1 MRSLAHAR
9 FLEDNCPCSE
19 TLRERDPPPCMN
31 STPPLSF
38 TDLMQRAHPAFLRNL
53 TPDPEQARHAPN
65 KTARQ
70 VKSGHY
76 VEVRPTPLP
85 APHYVIHSPA
95 FFEALGLADEVASDP
110 AFMQFFTGDLD
121 PGVEAANTVGVSLTV
136 RASGWATGY
145 ALSIYGQEMVSNCP
159 FRTGNGYGDG
169 RAISV
174 LEVLLADGQPWE
186 FQLKGGGTTPYCR
199 GGDGRAVLRSSIRE
213 FLASEAMVAL
223 GVPSARA
230 LCLFVSGS
238 ETVRRPWYS
247 PGAKT
252 EEPDRMVDEPAAITT
267 RAAPSFLRVGQ
278 VELFGRR
285 ARHNAHPRALAE
297 LEAIFLHALDRE
309 YPDLAA
315 TLQGPEVT
323 LADKVVA
330 MAREFGERLS
340 HLVAHWIRVG
350 YCQGNFNSDNCALG
364 GRTLDYGPF
373 GFMEAYDPAFQMWI
387 GGGEHFA
394 FMNQPMAAVINFRMF
409 CTAMVPLL
417 GQDTGA
423 IETLDE
429 VVQALPDSMAGT
441 LNAMWA
447 QKMGL
452 IEFRAKLF
460 AELHT
465 LMAQTPVDYTIFWRE
480 LSSLPQQVAD
490 LRPSFYASRGA
501 YGQQPTV
508 MEARW
513 TAWLQKWHTALAQ
526 EGRDPL
532 EVSVAMKLVNPK
544 YIAREW
550 MLVEAYRSATDAG
563 DFTQVRNLHALL
575 ADPYSEQSPELA
587 ALYYTKKRDEY
598 FELGGTSHC
607 SCSS

>member
-1 MRSLAHAR
+1 
-9 FLEDNCPCSE
+9 
-19 TLRERDPPPCMN
+19 MN
-31 STPPLSF
+31 STPALSF
-38 TDLMQRAHPAFLRNL
+38 TALMQQAHPAVLRNL

-70 VKSGHY
+70 VRSGHY
-76 VEVRPTPLP
+76 VEVRPTSLP
-85 APHYVIHSPA
+85 APRYVIHSQA
-95 FFEALGLADEVASDP
+95 FFQALGLADEVASDP
-110 AFMQFFTGDLD
+110 AFMQFFTGDMD
-121 PGVEAANTVGVSLTV
+121 SGVQAANADSLSSTL
-136 RASGWATGY
+136 RPKGWATGY
-145 ALSIYGQEMVSNCP
+145 ALSIYGQEMVNNCP

-174 LEVLLADGQPWE
+174 LEVLLADGQHWE

-213 FLASEAMVAL
+213 FLASEAMAAM

-238 ETVRRPWYS
+238 ETVTRPWYS

-267 RAAPSFLRVGQ
+267 RVAPSFLRIGQ

-315 TLQGPEVT
+315 ALRAPEVT

-330 MAREFGERLS
+330 MAREFGVRLS

-394 FMNQPMAAVINFRMF
+394 FMNQPRAAVINFKMF
-409 CTAMVPLL
+409 CTAMAPLL
-417 GQDTGA
+417 GQDTRA
-423 IETLDE
+423 IEALDA
-429 VVQALPDSMAGT
+429 VMQALPDSMADT
-441 LNAMWA
+441 LHAMWA

-452 IEFRAKLF
+452 IEFRAELF

-480 LSSLPQQVAD
+480 LSSLPKQAAD
-490 LRPSFYASRGA
+490 LHPSFYASRGA
-501 YGQQPTV
+501 YGQDPAV

-513 TAWLQKWHTALAQ
+513 GAWLHKWHTALVQ

-532 EVSVAMKLVNPK
+532 EVSVAMKQVNPK
-544 YIAREW
+544 YIPREW

-563 DFTQVRNLHALL
+563 DFTLVRRLHALL

-598 FELGGTSHC
+598 FDLGGTSHC

>member
-1 MRSLAHAR
+1 MA
-9 FLEDNCPCSE
+9 
-19 TLRERDPPPCMN
+19 
-31 STPPLSF
+31 
-38 TDLMQRAHPAFLRNL
+38 
-53 TPDPEQARHAPN
+53 
-65 KTARQ
+65 
-70 VKSGHY
+70 
-76 VEVRPTPLP
+76 
-85 APHYVIHSPA
+85 
-95 FFEALGLADEVASDP
+95 
-110 AFMQFFTGDLD
+110 
-121 PGVEAANTVGVSLTV
+121 
-136 RASGWATGY
+136 
-145 ALSIYGQEMVSNCP
+145 
-159 FRTGNGYGDG
+159 
-169 RAISV
+169 
-174 LEVLLADGQPWE
+174 
-186 FQLKGGGTTPYCR
+186 
-199 GGDGRAVLRSSIRE
+199 
-213 FLASEAMVAL
+213 AL

-330 MAREFGERLS
+330 MAREFGVRLS
-340 HLVAHWIRVG
+340 HMVAHWIRVG

-394 FMNQPMAAVINFRMF
+394 FMNQPMAAVVNFRMF
-409 CTAMVPLL
+409 CTAMAPLL
-417 GQDTGA
+417 GQDTRA
-423 IETLDE
+423 IEAMDA
-429 VVQALPDSMAGT
+429 VVQALPGSMADT
-441 LNAMWA
+441 LHAMWA

-452 IEFRAKLF
+452 IEFRAELF

-480 LSSLPQQVAD
+480 LSSLPKQVVD

-501 YGQQPTV
+501 YGQEPTV

-513 TAWLQKWHTALAQ
+513 GAWLQKWNTALAQ

-532 EVSVAMKLVNPK
+532 EVSVAMKQVNPK

-550 MLVEAYRSATDAG
+550 MLVQAYRSATDAG
-563 DFTQVRNLHALL
+563 DFTLVRLLHTLL

-598 FELGGTSHC
+598 FDLGGTSHC

>member
-1 MRSLAHAR
+1 
-9 FLEDNCPCSE
+9 
-19 TLRERDPPPCMN
+19 MN
-31 STPPLSF
+31 TTPELSF
-38 TDLMQRAHPAFLRNL
+38 TALMERAHPALLMNL

-76 VEVRPTPLP
+76 VEVCPTSLP
-85 APHYVIHSPA
+85 APRYVIHSHA
-95 FFEALGLADEVASDP
+95 FFQALGLADEVASDP

-121 PGVEAANTVGVSLTV
+121 AGVEAANADSLSATL
-136 RASGWATGY
+136 RPKGWATGY
-145 ALSIYGQEMVSNCP
+145 ALSIYGQEMVNNCP

-174 LEVLLADGQPWE
+174 LEVLLADGQHWE

-213 FLASEAMVAL
+213 FLASEAMAAL

-238 ETVRRPWYS
+238 ETVTRPWYS
-247 PGAKT
+247 TGAKT

-315 TLQGPEVT
+315 ALHGPEVT

-330 MAREFGERLS
+330 MAREFGVGLS

-394 FMNQPMAAVINFRMF
+394 FMNQPMAAMVNFKMF
-409 CTAMVPLL
+409 CAALAPLL
-417 GQDTGA
+417 GQDTRA
-423 IETLDE
+423 IEAMDA
-429 VVQALPDSMAGT
+429 VMQALPDSMADT
-441 LNAMWA
+441 LHAMWA

-452 IEFRAKLF
+452 IEFRAELF

-480 LSSLPQQVAD
+480 LSSLPKQVAD

-501 YGQQPTV
+501 YGQDPAV
-508 MEARW
+508 METRW
-513 TAWLQKWHTALAQ
+513 GAWLHKWHTALMQ

-532 EVSVAMKLVNPK
+532 GVSVAMKQVNPK
-544 YIAREW
+544 YIPREW

-563 DFTQVRNLHALL
+563 DFTLVRRLHALL
-575 ADPYSEQSPELA
+575 ANPYGEQSPELA

-598 FELGGTSHC
+598 FDLGGTSHC

>member
-1 MRSLAHAR
+1 
-9 FLEDNCPCSE
+9 
-19 TLRERDPPPCMN
+19 MN

-38 TDLMQRAHPAFLRNL
+38 TALMQRAHPALLKNL
-53 TPDPEQARHAPN
+53 APDPEQARHAPN

-76 VEVRPTPLP
+76 VEVCPTPLP
-85 APHYVIHSPA
+85 APRYVIHSRA
-95 FFEALGLADEVASDP
+95 FFQTLGLSDEVASESV
-110 AFMQFFTGDLD
+110 FMQFFTGDLD
-121 PGVEAANTVGVSLTV
+121 SGVEAANAAGVSPTV

-145 ALSIYGQEMVSNCP
+145 ALSIYGQEMVNNCP

-174 LEVLLADGQPWE
+174 LEVILADGQHWE

-213 FLASEAMVAL
+213 FLASEAMAAL
-223 GVPSARA
+223 RVPTARA
-230 LCLFVSGS
+230 LCLFVSDS
-238 ETVRRPWYS
+238 ETVTRPWYS
-247 PGAKT
+247 PGART
-252 EEPDRMVDEPAAITT
+252 EQPDRMVDEPAAITT
-267 RAAPSFLRVGQ
+267 RVAPSFLRVGQ
-278 VELFGRR
+278 FELFGRR
-285 ARHNAHPRALAE
+285 ARQNSHPRALAE

-309 YPDLAA
+309 YPDLAT
-315 TLQGPEVT
+315 TLNGPEVT

-330 MAREFGERLS
+330 MAREFGVRLS
-340 HLVAHWIRVG
+340 HLVADWIRVG

-394 FMNQPMAAVINFRMF
+394 FMNQPMAAVVNFKMF
-409 CTAMVPLL
+409 CAAMVPLL
-417 GQDTGA
+417 EQDTRTIEAMDA
-423 IETLDE
+423 I
-429 VVQALPDSMAGT
+429 VQALPERMAST
-441 LNAMWA
+441 LHAMWA

-452 IEFRAKLF
+452 IEFRAELF

-490 LRPSFYASRGA
+490 LRPSFYARRGA
-501 YGQQPTV
+501 YGQDPTM

-513 TAWLQKWHTALAQ
+513 GAWLENWHAALVQ
-526 EGRDPL
+526 DGRDPL
-532 EVSVAMKLVNPK
+532 EVSMAMKLVNPK
-544 YIAREW
+544 YIPREW
-550 MLVEAYRSATDAG
+550 MLVQAYRSATDAG
-563 DFTQVRNLHALL
+563 DFTLVRQLHDLL

-598 FELGGTSHC
+598 FELGGTSYC

>member
-1 MRSLAHAR
+1 
-9 FLEDNCPCSE
+9 
-19 TLRERDPPPCMN
+19 MN
-31 STPPLSF
+31 STPALSF
-38 TDLMQRAHPAFLRNL
+38 TALMQRAHPALLRSL

-70 VKSGHY
+70 VRSGHY
-76 VEVRPTPLP
+76 VEVCPTSLP
-85 APHYVIHSPA
+85 APRYVIHSQA
-95 FFEALGLADEVASDP
+95 LFQALGLTEEVASDP

-121 PGVEAANTVGVSLTV
+121 SGVEAANADSLSPTL
-136 RASGWATGY
+136 RSNGWATGY
-145 ALSIYGQEMVSNCP
+145 ALSIYGQEMVNNCP

-174 LEVLLADGQPWE
+174 LEVLLADGQHWE

-213 FLASEAMVAL
+213 FLASEAMAAL

-238 ETVRRPWYS
+238 ETVTRPWYS

-285 ARHNAHPRALAE
+285 ARNNAHPRALAE

-315 TLQGPEVT
+315 ALRGPEVT

-330 MAREFGERLS
+330 MAREFGARLS

-394 FMNQPMAAVINFRMF
+394 FMNQPMAAVVNFKMF
-409 CTAMVPLL
+409 CTAMAPLL
-417 GQDTGA
+417 GQDTRA
-423 IETLDE
+423 IEAMDA
-429 VVQALPDSMAGT
+429 VMQALPDSMADP
-441 LNAMWA
+441 LHAMWA

-452 IEFRAKLF
+452 IEFRAELF

-480 LSSLPQQVAD
+480 LSSLPKQVAD

-501 YGQQPTV
+501 YGQDPAV

-513 TAWLQKWHTALAQ
+513 GAWLHKWHTALMQ

-532 EVSVAMKLVNPK
+532 EVSVAMKQVNPK
-544 YIAREW
+544 YIPREW

-563 DFTQVRNLHALL
+563 DFTLVRRLHALL
-575 ADPYSEQSPELA
+575 ANPYCEQSPELA

-598 FELGGTSHC
+598 FDLGGTSHC

>member
-1 MRSLAHAR
+1 
-9 FLEDNCPCSE
+9 
-19 TLRERDPPPCMN
+19 
-31 STPPLSF
+31 
-38 TDLMQRAHPAFLRNL
+38 
-53 TPDPEQARHAPN
+53 
-65 KTARQ
+65 
-70 VKSGHY
+70 
-76 VEVRPTPLP
+76 
-85 APHYVIHSPA
+85 
-95 FFEALGLADEVASDP
+95 
-110 AFMQFFTGDLD
+110 
-121 PGVEAANTVGVSLTV
+121 
-136 RASGWATGY
+136 
-145 ALSIYGQEMVSNCP
+145 
-159 FRTGNGYGDG
+159 
-169 RAISV
+169 
-174 LEVLLADGQPWE
+174 
-186 FQLKGGGTTPYCR
+186 
-199 GGDGRAVLRSSIRE
+199 
-213 FLASEAMVAL
+213 
-223 GVPSARA
+223 
-230 LCLFVSGS
+230 
-238 ETVRRPWYS
+238 
-247 PGAKT
+247 
-252 EEPDRMVDEPAAITT
+252 MVDEPAAITT
-267 RAAPSFLRVGQ
+267 RVAPSFLRVGQ

-315 TLQGPEVT
+315 ALRGPEVT

-330 MAREFGERLS
+330 MALEFGARLS

-394 FMNQPMAAVINFRMF
+394 FMNQPRAAVVNFKMF
-409 CTAMVPLL
+409 CTAMAPLL
-417 GQDTGA
+417 GQDTRA
-423 IETLDE
+423 IEAME
-429 VVQALPDSMAGT
+429 AVMKALPDSMAET
-441 LNAMWA
+441 LRAMWA

-452 IEFRAKLF
+452 IESRAELF

-480 LSSLPQQVAD
+480 LSSLPKQVAD

-501 YGQQPTV
+501 YGQDPAV

-513 TAWLQKWHTALAQ
+513 AAWLHKWHTALMR

-532 EVSVAMKLVNPK
+532 EVSVAMKQVNPK
-544 YIAREW
+544 YIPREW

-563 DFTQVRNLHALL
+563 DFTLVRRLHALL
-575 ADPYSEQSPELA
+575 ANPYSEQSPELA

-598 FELGGTSHC
+598 FDLGGTSHC

>member
-1 MRSLAHAR
+1 
-9 FLEDNCPCSE
+9 
-19 TLRERDPPPCMN
+19 
-31 STPPLSF
+31 
-38 TDLMQRAHPAFLRNL
+38 
-53 TPDPEQARHAPN
+53 
-65 KTARQ
+65 
-70 VKSGHY
+70 
-76 VEVRPTPLP
+76 
-85 APHYVIHSPA
+85 
-95 FFEALGLADEVASDP
+95 
-110 AFMQFFTGDLD
+110 
-121 PGVEAANTVGVSLTV
+121 
-136 RASGWATGY
+136 
-145 ALSIYGQEMVSNCP
+145 
-159 FRTGNGYGDG
+159 
-169 RAISV
+169 V
-174 LEVLLADGQPWE
+174 LEVLLADGQHWE

-213 FLASEAMVAL
+213 FLASEAMAAL

-252 EEPDRMVDEPAAITT
+252 EEPDRMVDEPSAITT

-278 VELFGRR
+278 FELFGRR

-297 LEAIFLHALDRE
+297 LEAMFLHALDRE

-315 TLQGPEVT
+315 TLKGPEVT
-323 LADKVVA
+323 LANKVVA
-330 MAREFGERLS
+330 MAREFGKRLS

-387 GGGEHFA
+387 GGGEHFS
-394 FMNQPMAAVINFRMF
+394 FMNQPMAAVVNFRMF
-409 CTAMVPLL
+409 CTALVPLI
-417 GQDTGA
+417 GQDTRT
-423 IETLDE
+423 IEALDA
-429 VVQALPDSMAGT
+429 VVQALPGIMSGT

-452 IEFRAKLF
+452 IEFRAELF
-460 AELHT
+460 AELHK

-501 YGQQPTV
+501 YGQDPTG
-508 MEARW
+508 MEVRW
-513 TAWLQKWHTALAQ
+513 TAWLQNWHTALAQ
-526 EGRDPL
+526 DGRDPL

-544 YIAREW
+544 YIPREW

-563 DFTQVRNLHALL
+563 DFTLVRHLHALL

-598 FELGGTSHC
+598 FGLGGTSHC

>member
-1 MRSLAHAR
+1 
-9 FLEDNCPCSE
+9 
-19 TLRERDPPPCMN
+19 MN
-31 STPPLSF
+31 STPALSF
-38 TDLMQRAHPAFLRNL
+38 AALMQRAHPALLRSL

-76 VEVRPTPLP
+76 VEVRPTSLP
-85 APHYVIHSPA
+85 APRYVIHSQA
-95 FFEALGLADEVASDP
+95 LFQALGLTEEVASDP

-121 PGVEAANTVGVSLTV
+121 SGVEAANADSLSPTL
-136 RASGWATGY
+136 RAKGWATGY
-145 ALSIYGQEMVSNCP
+145 ALSIYGQEMVNSCP

-174 LEVLLADGQPWE
+174 LEVLLADGQHWE

-213 FLASEAMVAL
+213 FLASEAMAAL

-238 ETVRRPWYS
+238 ETVTRPWYS

-315 TLQGPEVT
+315 ALRGPEVT

-330 MAREFGERLS
+330 MALEFGARLS

-387 GGGEHFA
+387 GGGKHFA
-394 FMNQPMAAVINFRMF
+394 FMNQPRAAVINFKMF
-409 CTAMVPLL
+409 CTAMAPLL
-417 GQDTGA
+417 GQDTRA
-423 IETLDE
+423 IEAMDA
-429 VVQALPDSMAGT
+429 VMQALPGSMADT
-441 LNAMWA
+441 LQAMWA

-452 IEFRAKLF
+452 IEFRAELF

-480 LSSLPQQVAD
+480 LSSLPRQVAD
-490 LRPSFYASRGA
+490 LRLSFYASRGA
-501 YGQQPTV
+501 YSQDPAV

-513 TAWLQKWHTALAQ
+513 GAWLHKWHTALMQ

-532 EVSVAMKLVNPK
+532 EVSVAMKQVNPK
-544 YIAREW
+544 YIPREW

-563 DFTQVRNLHALL
+563 DFTQVRRLHALL
-575 ADPYSEQSPELA
+575 ANPYGEQSPELA

-598 FELGGTSHC
+598 FGLGGTSHC

>member
-1 MRSLAHAR
+1 
-9 FLEDNCPCSE
+9 
-19 TLRERDPPPCMN
+19 MN
-31 STPPLSF
+31 STPALSF
-38 TDLMQRAHPAFLRNL
+38 TALMQRAYPALLRNL

-76 VEVRPTPLP
+76 VEVRPTSLP
-85 APHYVIHSPA
+85 APRYVIHSQA
-95 FFEALGLADEVASDP
+95 LFQALGLADEVASDP

-121 PGVEAANTVGVSLTV
+121 SGVEAANVDSLSTIL
-136 RASGWATGY
+136 RSNGWATGY
-145 ALSIYGQEMVSNCP
+145 ALSIYGQEMVNNCP

-174 LEVLLADGQPWE
+174 LEVMLADGQHWE

-213 FLASEAMVAL
+213 FLASEAMAAL
-223 GVPSARA
+223 RVPSARA
-230 LCLFVSGS
+230 LCLFASGS
-238 ETVRRPWYS
+238 ETVPRPWYS
-247 PGAKT
+247 LGAKT

-278 VELFGRR
+278 VELCGRR
-285 ARHNAHPRALAE
+285 AKHNAHPRALAE
-297 LEAIFLHALDRE
+297 LEAIFLYALDRE

-315 TLQGPEVT
+315 ALHGPEVM

-330 MAREFGERLS
+330 MSREFGVRLT

-394 FMNQPMAAVINFRMF
+394 FMNQPMAAMANFKMF
-409 CTAMVPLL
+409 CIAMAPLL
-417 GQDTGA
+417 GQDTRA
-423 IETLDE
+423 IEAMDA
-429 VVQALPDSMAGT
+429 VMQALPDRMAET
-441 LNAMWA
+441 LHAMWA

-452 IEFRAKLF
+452 IEFRAELF

-480 LSSLPQQVAD
+480 LSSLPKQVAD
-490 LRPSFYASRGA
+490 LRPSFYTSRGA
-501 YGQQPTV
+501 YGQDPAV

-513 TAWLQKWHTALAQ
+513 GAWLHKWHTALIQ
-526 EGRDPL
+526 EGRGPL
-532 EVSVAMKLVNPK
+532 EVSVAMKQVNPK
-544 YIAREW
+544 YIPREW

-563 DFTQVRNLHALL
+563 DFTLVRRLHALL
-575 ADPYSEQSPELA
+575 AKPYCEQSPELA
-587 ALYYTKKRDEY
+587 SLYYTKKRDEH
-598 FELGGTSHC
+598 FDLGGTSHC

>member
-1 MRSLAHAR
+1 
-9 FLEDNCPCSE
+9 
-19 TLRERDPPPCMN
+19 
-31 STPPLSF
+31 
-38 TDLMQRAHPAFLRNL
+38 
-53 TPDPEQARHAPN
+53 
-65 KTARQ
+65 
-70 VKSGHY
+70 
-76 VEVRPTPLP
+76 
-85 APHYVIHSPA
+85 
-95 FFEALGLADEVASDP
+95 
-110 AFMQFFTGDLD
+110 
-121 PGVEAANTVGVSLTV
+121 
-136 RASGWATGY
+136 
-145 ALSIYGQEMVSNCP
+145 
-159 FRTGNGYGDG
+159 
-169 RAISV
+169 
-174 LEVLLADGQPWE
+174 
-186 FQLKGGGTTPYCR
+186 
-199 GGDGRAVLRSSIRE
+199 
-213 FLASEAMVAL
+213 
-223 GVPSARA
+223 
-230 LCLFVSGS
+230 
-238 ETVRRPWYS
+238 
-247 PGAKT
+247 
-252 EEPDRMVDEPAAITT
+252 MVDEPAAITT
-267 RAAPSFLRVGQ
+267 RVAPSFLRIGQ

-315 TLQGPEVT
+315 ALRAPEVT

-330 MAREFGERLS
+330 MAREFGVRLS

-394 FMNQPMAAVINFRMF
+394 FMNQPRAAVINFKMF
-409 CTAMVPLL
+409 CSAMAPLL
-417 GQDTGA
+417 GQDTRA
-423 IETLDE
+423 IEALDA
-429 VVQALPDSMAGT
+429 VMQALPDSMADT
-441 LNAMWA
+441 LHAMWA

-452 IEFRAKLF
+452 IEFRAELF

-480 LSSLPQQVAD
+480 LSSLPKQVAD

-501 YGQQPTV
+501 YGQDPAV

-513 TAWLQKWHTALAQ
+513 GAWLHKWHTALVQ

-532 EVSVAMKLVNPK
+532 EVSVAMKQVNPK
-544 YIAREW
+544 YIPREW

-563 DFTQVRNLHALL
+563 DFTQVRRLHALL

-598 FELGGTSHC
+598 FDLGGTSHC

>member
-1 MRSLAHAR
+1 
-9 FLEDNCPCSE
+9 
-19 TLRERDPPPCMN
+19 MN

-38 TDLMQRAHPAFLRNL
+38 IDLLHRAHPAFLRNL

-76 VEVRPTPLP
+76 VEVHPTPLP
-85 APHYVIHSPA
+85 APGYAIHSPA
-95 FFEALGLADEVASDP
+95 FFQALGLADEVASDSV
-110 AFMQFFTGDLD
+110 FVHFFTGDLD
-121 PGVEAANTVGVSLTV
+121 SGVEAANAAGVPSTV

-159 FRTGNGYGDG
+159 FKTGNGYGDG

-213 FLASEAMVAL
+213 FLASEAMAAL

-252 EEPDRMVDEPAAITT
+252 EEPDRMVDEPTAITT

-278 VELFGRR
+278 FELFGRR

-297 LEAIFLHALDRE
+297 LEAIFVHALDRE

-315 TLQGPEVT
+315 SLHGPEVT

-330 MAREFGERLS
+330 MAREFGVRLS
-340 HLVAHWIRVG
+340 HMVAHWIRVG

-373 GFMEAYDPAFQMWI
+373 GFMEAYDPALQMWI

-394 FMNQPMAAVINFRMF
+394 FMNQPMAAVVNFRMF
-409 CTAMVPLL
+409 CTALVPLL
-417 GQDTGA
+417 GQDTRA
-423 IETLDE
+423 IEALDA
-429 VVQALPDSMAGT
+429 VMQALPDSMADT
-441 LNAMWA
+441 LHAMWA

-452 IEFRAKLF
+452 IEFRAELF
-460 AELHT
+460 AELRT

-480 LSSLPQQVAD
+480 LSYLPQQVAD

-501 YGQQPTV
+501 YGQDPGV

-513 TAWLQKWHTALAQ
+513 TAWLQNWQTALAQ

-544 YIAREW
+544 YIPREW

-563 DFTQVRNLHALL
+563 DFTLVRRLHALL

-598 FELGGTSHC
+598 FGLGGTSHC

>member
-1 MRSLAHAR
+1 
-9 FLEDNCPCSE
+9 
-19 TLRERDPPPCMN
+19 MN
-31 STPPLSF
+31 STPALSF
-38 TDLMQRAHPAFLRNL
+38 PALMQRAHCGLLRNL
-53 TPDPEQARHAPN
+53 APDPEQARHAPN

-76 VEVRPTPLP
+76 VEVRPTLLP
-85 APHYVIHSPA
+85 APRYVVHSPA
-95 FFEALGLADEVASDP
+95 FFQVLGLADEVASDP
-110 AFMQFFTGDLD
+110 VFMQFFTGDLD
-121 PGVEAANTVGVSLTV
+121 AGLEAANAAGVSPTV
-136 RASGWATGY
+136 RPSGWATGY
-145 ALSIYGQEMVSNCP
+145 ALSIYGQEMVNNCP

-174 LEVLLADGQPWE
+174 LEVLLADGQHWE

-213 FLASEAMVAL
+213 FLASEAMAAL

-297 LEAIFLHALDRE
+297 LEAIFLHAFERE

-315 TLQGPEVT
+315 ALHGPEVT

-394 FMNQPMAAVINFRMF
+394 FMNQPMAAVVNFRMF

-417 GQDTGA
+417 GQDTRA
-423 IETLDE
+423 IEALDA
-429 VVQALPDSMAGT
+429 VVQALPDSMAAT
-441 LNAMWA
+441 LHAMWA

-452 IEFRAKLF
+452 VVFRAELF

-480 LSSLPQQVAD
+480 LSSLPKQVAD
-490 LRPSFYASRGA
+490 LRPSFYASRGV
-501 YGQQPTV
+501 YGQDPAV
-508 MEARW
+508 LEARW
-513 TAWLQKWHTALAQ
+513 GAWLQNWHTALAQ
-526 EGRDPL
+526 DGRDPL
-532 EVSVAMKLVNPK
+532 EVSLAMKQVNPK

-550 MLVEAYRSATDAG
+550 MLVQAYRSATDAG
-563 DFTQVRNLHALL
+563 DFTLVRRLQDVL
-575 ADPYSEQSPELA
+575 ADPYSEQSPEIA
-587 ALYYTKKRDEY
+587 ALYYTKKLDEY
-598 FELGGTSHC
+598 FDLGGTSHC

>member
-1 MRSLAHAR
+1 
-9 FLEDNCPCSE
+9 
-19 TLRERDPPPCMN
+19 MN
-31 STPPLSF
+31 STPALSF
-38 TDLMQRAHPAFLRNL
+38 TALMQRAHPVLLRNL

-65 KTARQ
+65 KSARQ

-76 VEVRPTPLP
+76 VEVRPSPLP
-85 APHYVIHSPA
+85 APRYVIHSPA
-95 FFEALGLADEVASDP
+95 FFEALGLADDVAGDP

-121 PGVEAANTVGVSLTV
+121 SGAEAANAAGVTRAV

-145 ALSIYGQEMVSNCP
+145 ALSIYGQEMVNNCP

-174 LEVLLADGQPWE
+174 LEVLLADGQHWE

-213 FLASEAMVAL
+213 YLASEAMAAL
-223 GVPSARA
+223 QVPSARA
-230 LCLFVSGS
+230 LCLFVSDS
-238 ETVRRPWYS
+238 ETVTRPWYS

-267 RAAPSFLRVGQ
+267 RVAPSFLRVGHI
-278 VELFGRR
+278 ELFGRR
-285 ARHNAHPRALAE
+285 ARHNAHPHALAE
-297 LEAIFLHALDRE
+297 LETIFLHALERE

-330 MAREFGERLS
+330 MAREFGVRLS
-340 HLVAHWIRVG
+340 HLMAHWIRVG

-373 GFMEAYDPAFQMWI
+373 GFVEAYDPAFQMWI
-387 GGGEHFA
+387 GGGEHFS

-409 CTAMVPLL
+409 CTAVLPLL
-417 GQDTGA
+417 GQDTRA
-423 IETLDE
+423 TEALDAA
-429 VVQALPDSMAGT
+429 VQALPDRMAET
-441 LNAMWA
+441 LHAMWA

-452 IEFRAKLF
+452 LEFRAELF
-460 AELHT
+460 SELHT

-480 LSSLPQQVAD
+480 LSSLPRQVAD
-490 LRPSFYASRGA
+490 LRPSFYTNRGA
-501 YGQQPTV
+501 YGQDPAS
-508 MEARW
+508 METRW
-513 TAWLQKWHTALAQ
+513 AAWLQKWHTALAQ
-526 EGRDPL
+526 EGRNPL
-532 EVSVAMKLVNPK
+532 EVSVAMKQVNPK
-544 YIAREW
+544 YIPREW
-550 MLVEAYRSATDAG
+550 MLVGAYRSATDAG
-563 DFTQVRNLHALL
+563 DFTLVRRLHALL
-575 ADPYSEQSPELA
+575 ADPYSEQSPEIA

-598 FELGGTSHC
+598 FDLGGTSHC

>member
-1 MRSLAHAR
+1 MS
-9 FLEDNCPCSE
+9 
-19 TLRERDPPPCMN
+19 

-53 TPDPEQARHAPN
+53 APDPEQARHAPN

-76 VEVRPTPLP
+76 VELHPTSLP
-85 APHYVIHSPA
+85 APRYVIHSRA
-95 FFEALGLADEVASDP
+95 FFQALGLADEVASDP
-110 AFMQFFTGDLD
+110 VFMQFFTGDLD
-121 PGVEAANTVGVSLTV
+121 SGLEAANAAGVSSTV

-213 FLASEAMVAL
+213 FLASEAMAAL

-230 LCLFVSGS
+230 MCLFVSGS

-278 VELFGRR
+278 FELFGRR

-309 YPDLAA
+309 YPDLATA
-315 TLQGPEVT
+315 LHGPEVT

-330 MAREFGERLS
+330 IAREFGVRLS

-394 FMNQPMAAVINFRMF
+394 FMNQPMAAMVNFRMF

-417 GQDTGA
+417 GQDTRA
-423 IETLDE
+423 MEELDA

-452 IEFRAKLF
+452 LEFRAELF

-490 LRPSFYASRGA
+490 LRPSFYSSRGA
-501 YGQQPTV
+501 YCLEPTV

-563 DFTQVRNLHALL
+563 DFTLVRRLHALL

-598 FELGGTSHC
+598 FDLGGTSHC